1 MPPELRR
8 PHCPVCLRP
17 SSGCIC
23 QWITPVEHR
32 VEVLILQHPL
42 EAAHAKGTA
51 RLLHLSL
58 PHSRLVQGEVF
69 DEQVLRQLLTAP
81 WAPGAAGPGAAPE
94 APCHTVLLYPESPI
108 GGHPP
113 MPAPP
118 PLPDGWQS
126 SPAGLRLVVLDGTW
140 RKSRKMLY
148 LNPLLQQLP
157 RLPLQGMPVSRYRI
171 RAAHGPDQLSTL
183 EATCAALGQLEGQP
197 ERFAPLLA
205 ALDGFVGQQQ
215 RYLPAMA
222 PAGVAGAE
230 TPPSSPR
237 AAPMPP

>member
-1 MPPELRR
+1 MPPEPRR

-23 QWITPVEHR
+23 RWITPVEHR

-81 WAPGAAGPGAAPE
+81 FSATSPGPGAPPVAPR
-94 APCHTVLLYPESPI
+94 HTVLLYPESPT
-108 GGHPP
+108 GGHP
-113 MPAPP
+113 ATATPP
-118 PLPDGWQS
+118 PLPDGWRS
-126 SPAGLRLVVLDGTW
+126 APALLRLVVLDGTW

-157 RLPLQGMPVSRYRI
+157 RLPLQGMPASRYRI

-183 EATCAALGQLEGQP
+183 EATCAALAQLEGHP

-222 PAGVAGAE
+222 SEGVAGAAL
-230 TPPSSPR
+230 P
-237 AAPMPP
+237 